1 MAIWSSEIKELE
13 KLYESIKGQLSELE
27 KELGHLMKTEDE
39 NVIML
44 YSRRCLEVI
53 ITDLCECEL
62 RRPRKTEPLKGIIDK
77 LNKEEKVPSHIIASM
92 HGLNELST
100 YGTHPK
106 DFDPE
111 QVKPVLINLDI
122 IIKWYLKYKNIE
134 ITGKQITIEKV
145 YNEKP
150 GDKSIRYKKKKIIY
164 YLASLCVIIA
174 VVILFV
180 FSSGS
185 TLPFSRR
192 DWILITDFENL
203 TENPVFDKSLY
214 TAFTL
219 TTSQSRYINVF
230 PRSKMLESLARMKI
244 DDQTL
249 IDEKM
254 GREMAIR
261 EGVNLYIVPGISET
275 GNRYAVTARIMD
287 TKSGDPLR
295 SEILYAETLNDIL
308 PTLDRLSRRIRQDL
322 GESKY
327 NIALQDKPLKKV
339 TTSSLEALKLYSLGI
354 DRHYLLD
361 FEGAKNYY
369 EDALRIDTGFTTA
382 KASLGNIN
390 IRAFDPVKGREY
402 LLQAVKAVDNLT
414 DRERLSILALY
425 AAQVENNIP
434 KNLEYERMLVELY
447 PDDPIAHNN
456 MGYSYQVSGEYEKA
470 VQEYKEAIRI
480 DPNAVIAYGG
490 LLWIYLDY
498 LGEPDSALIWS
509 SKMIKDN
516 PQNAW
521 GYLNMGSAWLCLDS
535 LSKAEEAYIRALKIN
550 PDLILNLYRL
560 AHVYR
565 LQKKYDKAIGILKRI
580 PEINQNET
588 SAYYDLGVNY
598 QSMGNQKE
606 ANKYFSIYKK
616 AMTMECLKQ
625 RQITAESFISLAEV
639 MARLGEIDS
648 SEQTLQKAIIIDSTQ
663 NVKFAEVLCLQGKV
677 IEAIEELEEAFEN
690 GYRNLFWLKLT
701 PDLQI
706 LQYDTRYRDL
716 LDKYFKQKL

>member
-1 MAIWSSEIKELE
+1 M
-13 KLYESIKGQLSELE
+13 
-27 KELGHLMKTEDE
+27 
-39 NVIML
+39 
-44 YSRRCLEVI
+44 
-53 ITDLCECEL
+53 
-62 RRPRKTEPLKGIIDK
+62 
-77 LNKEEKVPSHIIASM
+77 
-92 HGLNELST
+92 
-100 YGTHPK
+100 
-106 DFDPE
+106 
-111 QVKPVLINLDI
+111 KPVLINLDI
-122 IIKWYLKYKNIE
+122 IIKWYLKHKNIK
-134 ITGKQITIEKV
+134 ITRKQITVEKV

-150 GDKSIRYKKKKIIY
+150 VDNSILFKKKRIIY
-164 YLASLCVIIA
+164 TLFSLSIIVV
-174 VVILFV
+174 VVILLV

-249 IDEKM
+249 VDEIR

-261 EGVNLYIVPGISET
+261 EGINLYIVPGISET

-287 TKSGDPLR
+287 TRTGDPLR

-308 PTLDRLSRRIRQDL
+308 PTLDRLSRRIRKDL

-361 FEGAKNYY
+361 FEGAKDYY
-369 EDALRIDTGFTTA
+369 EDALRIDTGFTSA

-390 IRAFDPVKGREY
+390 IRAFDPVEGRKY
-402 LLQAVKAVDNLT
+402 LLQAVKSVGNLT
-414 DRERLSILALY
+414 DREKLSILALY
-425 AAQVENNIP
+425 AAQVENNIT
-434 KNLEYERMLVELY
+434 KNLEYNRMLVELY

-470 VQEYKEAIRI
+470 LQEYMKAIRI

-498 LGEPDSALIWS
+498 LGEPDSALVWS

-521 GYLNMGSAWLCLDS
+521 GYLNLGSAWVCLDS
-535 LSKAEEAYIRALKIN
+535 LSKAEEAFIRALKIN

-565 LQKKYDKAIGILKRI
+565 LQKKYDKAIAILNRI

-606 ANKYFSIYKK
+606 AYKYFSIYKN
-616 AMTMECLKQ
+616 AMKEECLKQ
-625 RQITAESFISLAEV
+625 SIITAESFISIAEV

-648 SEQTLQKAIIIDSTQ
+648 SKQTLQKAIIIDSTQ
-663 NVKFAEVLCLQGKV
+663 SVKFAEVLSLQGKV

-690 GYRNLFWLKLT
+690 GYRNLLWLKLT

-716 LDKYFKQKL
+716 LDKYFR